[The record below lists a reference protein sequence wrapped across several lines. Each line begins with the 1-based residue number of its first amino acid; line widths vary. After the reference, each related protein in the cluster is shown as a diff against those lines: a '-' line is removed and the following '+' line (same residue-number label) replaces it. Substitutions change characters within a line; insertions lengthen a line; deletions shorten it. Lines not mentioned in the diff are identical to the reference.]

1 MSQAKM
7 RKNNP
12 ILSAVCLLAL
22 MSMSVSCA
30 SRVIYVP
37 HGEPV
42 RLAQSVKAKV
52 WVVDAEGK
60 TVRSNNRI
68 IIHEGWYALPK
79 DK

>member
-12 ILSAVCLLAL
+12 ILSAVFLLAL

-30 SRVIYVP
+30 NRVIYVP

-52 WVVDAEGK
+52 WVVDASGK
-60 TVRSNNRI
+60 SVRSNNRI

-79 DK
+79 EQ

>member
-7 RKNNP
+7 RKINP

-52 WVVDAEGK
+52 WVIDANGK
-60 TVRSNNRI
+60 SVRSNNRI

>member
-52 WVVDAEGK
+52 WVVDSTGK

>member
-12 ILSAVCLLAL
+12 ILSAVCLIAL

-42 RLAQSVKAKV
+42 RLAESVKAKV
-52 WVVDAEGK
+52 WVVDSTGK

>member
-1 MSQAKM
+1 M
-7 RKNNP
+7 RKINP
-12 ILSAVCLLAL
+12 ILSAVFLLAL
-22 MSMSVSCA
+22 MSVSVSCA

-52 WVVDAEGK
+52 WVIDANGK
-60 TVRSNNRI
+60 SVRSNNRI

>member
-12 ILSAVCLLAL
+12 ILSAICLLAL

-42 RLAQSVKAKV
+42 RLAESVKAKV
-52 WVVDAEGK
+52 WVVDANGK
-60 TVRSNNRI
+60 SVRSNNRI

>member
-7 RKNNP
+7 RKINP
-12 ILSAVCLLAL
+12 ILSAVFLLAL

-42 RLAQSVKAKV
+42 RLAESVKAKV
-52 WVVDAEGK
+52 WVVDSTGK
-60 TVRSNNRI
+60 SVRSNNRI

>member
-1 MSQAKM
+1 
-7 RKNNP
+7 
-12 ILSAVCLLAL
+12 

-37 HGEPV
+37 HVEPV

-52 WVVDAEGK
+52 WVIDANGK
-60 TVRSNNRI
+60 SVRSNNRI

>member
-12 ILSAVCLLAL
+12 ILSAVFLLAL

-30 SRVIYVP
+30 SRVVYVA

-42 RLAQSVKAKV
+42 RLAESVKAKV
-52 WVVDAEGK
+52 WVVDSTGK
-60 TVRSNNRI
+60 SVRSNNRI

>member
-12 ILSAVCLLAL
+12 ILSAVFLLAL

-52 WVVDAEGK
+52 WVVDANGK
-60 TVRSNNRI
+60 SVRSNNRI

>member
-1 MSQAKM
+1 MKTPRSKL
-7 RKNNP
+7 

-42 RLAQSVKAKV
+42 RLAESVEAKV
-52 WVVDAEGK
+52 WTVDASGK
-60 TVRSNNRI
+60 TVRSKNRI
-68 IIHEGWYALPK
+68 TIHEGWYALPK
-79 DK
+79 D

>member
-12 ILSAVCLLAL
+12 ILSAVFLLAL

-30 SRVIYVP
+30 SRVIYVA

-52 WVVDAEGK
+52 WVIDANGK
-60 TVRSNNRI
+60 SVRSNNRI

>member
-1 MSQAKM
+1 MKTPRSKL
-7 RKNNP
+7 

-42 RLAQSVKAKV
+42 RLAESVEAKV
-52 WVVDAEGK
+52 WTVDASGK
-60 TVRSNNRI
+60 TVRSKNRI
-68 IIHEGWYALPK
+68 TIHEGWYALPEE
-79 DK
+79 

>member
-12 ILSAVCLLAL
+12 ILSAVLLLAL

-52 WVVDAEGK
+52 WVVDANGK
-60 TVRSNNRI
+60 SVRSNNRI

>member
-12 ILSAVCLLAL
+12 ILSAVFLLAL

-42 RLAQSVKAKV
+42 RLAESVKAKV
-52 WVVDAEGK
+52 WVVDSTGK

>member
-1 MSQAKM
+1 
-7 RKNNP
+7 
-12 ILSAVCLLAL
+12 L

-60 TVRSNNRI
+60 TVRSQNRI
-68 IIHEGWYALPK
+68 TLPEGWYALPK
-79 DK
+79 P

>member
-12 ILSAVCLLAL
+12 ILSAVFLLAL

-52 WVVDAEGK
+52 WVIDANGK
-60 TVRSNNRI
+60 SVRSNNRI

>member
-1 MSQAKM
+1 MKTPRS
-7 RKNNP
+7 NP

-42 RLAQSVKAKV
+42 RLAENVKARV
-52 WVVDAEGK
+52 WTVDASGK
-60 TVRSNNRI
+60 TVRSKNRI
-68 IIHEGWYALPK
+68 TIHEGWYALPK
-79 DK
+79 E

>member
-1 MSQAKM
+1 M
-7 RKNNP
+7 
-12 ILSAVCLLAL
+12 LAL

-52 WVVDAEGK
+52 WVVDSTGK
-60 TVRSNNRI
+60 TVRSQNRI
-68 IIHEGWYALPK
+68 TLPEGWYALPK
-79 DK
+79 P

>member
-1 MSQAKM
+1 
-7 RKNNP
+7 
-12 ILSAVCLLAL
+12 
-22 MSMSVSCA
+22 MSMSASCA

-42 RLAQSVKAKV
+42 RLAESVEAKV
-52 WVVDAEGK
+52 WVIDANGK
-60 TVRSNNRI
+60 SVRSNNRI